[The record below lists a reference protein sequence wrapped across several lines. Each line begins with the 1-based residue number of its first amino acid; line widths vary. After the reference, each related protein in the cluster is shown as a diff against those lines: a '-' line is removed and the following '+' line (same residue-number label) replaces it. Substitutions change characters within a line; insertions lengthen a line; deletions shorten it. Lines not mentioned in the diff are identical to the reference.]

1 MIVEDGTYTPP
12 DMFIDLQLATTLV
25 VQYINL
31 YLAANLEEKKA
42 DLLRKFFNQVQALI
56 QGSQPIQPVAPAP
69 TPTAN
74 PMPNATSPLIP
85 NTNASQA
92 A

>member
-1 MIVEDGTYTPP
+1 M
-12 DMFIDLQLATTLV
+12 DLDLASLLT

-42 DLLRKFFNQVQALI
+42 DMLRDFFVQI
-56 QGSQPIQPVAPAP
+56 QAEKAAAMPPPMPMAPV
-69 TPTAN
+69 PTAN
-74 PMPNATSPLIP
+74 PQPAPTSPLIP
-85 NTNASQA
+85 NTNAAPA